1 MIRLFS
7 LTVLLC
13 VTAVPAMADCATDGL
28 RVRCVY
34 VGADKVE
41 IEEPGEDSRDR
52 ISARF
57 VTANQRNSEEA
68 VAKRFKRVAARRATP
83 TEPTYTRGDT
93 LPRDVLIMLNPVRH
107 GLPRPRDG
115 WTYFTVGREVYRADL
130 RTRRVLDFVNPHI
143 SLY

>member
-7 LTVLLC
+7 LTVLLSF
-13 VTAVPAMADCATDGL
+13 TALPAVAECATDGL
-28 RVRCVY
+28 RVRCIY
-34 VGADKVE
+34 VGSDQVE
-41 IEEPGEDSRDR
+41 IEEPGATSRDR

-68 VAKRFKRVAARRATP
+68 VARRFKTVAARRVKPLTP
-83 TEPTYTRGDT
+83 TYERGDK
-93 LPRDVLIMLNPVRH
+93 LPTDVLIMLNPVRH

-130 RTRRVLDFVNPHI
+130 RSRRVLDFVNPHI